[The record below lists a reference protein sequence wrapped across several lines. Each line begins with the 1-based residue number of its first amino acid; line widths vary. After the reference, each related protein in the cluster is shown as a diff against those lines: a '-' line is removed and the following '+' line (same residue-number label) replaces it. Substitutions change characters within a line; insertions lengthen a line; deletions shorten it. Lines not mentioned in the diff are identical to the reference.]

1 MVVSPRQ
8 SGLYT
13 NMGKTADHRFANAGT
28 RTSKSRRST
37 RISMMSPEAMILP
50 TDSENEVFR
59 KKMMESTKYRYPMY
73 GLPIDELMKL
83 TKPVDHQ
90 TLLQQ
95 GKLVKIEEG
104 EQRDVVFLSHQWV
117 PILGNYLVNSL
128 AFQIVCEP
136 KFVKYT

>member
-1 MVVSPRQ
+1 MVVVVSPRQ
-8 SGLYT
+8 SGLST
-13 NMGKTADHRFANAGT
+13 NMGKTADHRFANAGS
-28 RTSKSRRST
+28 RTSNARRST

-73 GLPIDELMKL
+73 GLPIAELMKL

-90 TLLQQ
+90 TLLEQ
-95 GKLVKIEEG
+95 GKLVKIEES

-117 PILGNYLVNSL
+117 PILEFIVSF
-128 AFQIVCEP
+128 AFKIGCYQNV
-136 KFVKYT
+136 F